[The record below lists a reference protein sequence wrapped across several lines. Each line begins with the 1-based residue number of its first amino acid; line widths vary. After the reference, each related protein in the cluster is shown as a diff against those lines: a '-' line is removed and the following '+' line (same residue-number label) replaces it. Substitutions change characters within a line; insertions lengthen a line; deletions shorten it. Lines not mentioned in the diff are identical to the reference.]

1 MMDNY
6 TAVMIAEG
14 QQEPETDDE
23 FYEAWQHLVD
33 TGIAWE
39 LQGWFGRQAAAMIED
54 GLIEGDLPY

>member
-33 TGIAWE
+33 TGLAWE

-54 GLIEGDLPY
+54 GLLEGDLPY